1 MKHPRFFILHLSET
15 SWFQYTSS
23 GDFVVSQGKYK
34 INSRGLIRMHRPI
47 CDKNFDLFPYL
58 RKLPTVKKKLY
69 ILWIM
74 IFKQQQK
81 MNCGTRLSRI
91 SLFVSGEILTIND
104 ILRWP
109 GSITVLSID
118 KGVHV
123 SWLVSF
129 HISLGM
135 IVNGS
140 FCDTPT
146 QEQMYDDG
154 DYWEVRWPMNA
165 VNGIEVGHRK
175 EARPRPFSKIHVHE
189 LQVQFL
195 RVLCACSKFV
205 SR

>member
-1 MKHPRFFILHLSET
+1 
-15 SWFQYTSS
+15 
-23 GDFVVSQGKYK
+23 
-34 INSRGLIRMHRPI
+34 MHRPI

-74 IFKQQQK
+74 IFEQQQK

-118 KGVHV
+118 KGVRV

-165 VNGIEVGHRK
+165 VNGIEGGHRK
-175 EARPRPFSKIHVHE
+175 EARPRSFRKSMCTSCRCSSWEFFAHAVNSYLDRTIPYSLTVGSEGYTFPYATEGRKQS
-189 LQVQFL
+189 FL
-195 RVLCACSKFV
+195 FPLAMN
-205 SR
+205 

>member
-1 MKHPRFFILHLSET
+1 MLHKGNETPAFFILHLSET

-23 GDFVVSQGKYK
+23 GNFVVSQGRNK
-34 INSRGLIRMHRPI
+34 INSRGLLECI
-47 CDKNFDLFPYL
+47 DLFVIRILTYSHIL
-58 RKLPTVKKKLY
+58 ESCRQWKKKLY
-69 ILWIM
+69 IWWIM
-74 IFKQQQK
+74 IFEQQQK

-118 KGVHV
+118 KGVRV

-129 HISLGM
+129 HTSLGM

-154 DYWEVRWPMNA
+154 DYWEVRWPINA
-165 VNGIEVGHRK
+165 VNGI
-175 EARPRPFSKIHVHE
+175 
-189 LQVQFL
+189 
-195 RVLCACSKFV
+195 
-205 SR
+205 

>member
-1 MKHPRFFILHLSET
+1 
-15 SWFQYTSS
+15 
-23 GDFVVSQGKYK
+23 
-34 INSRGLIRMHRPI
+34 MHRPI

-74 IFKQQQK
+74 IFEQQQK

-91 SLFVSGEILTIND
+91 SLFVSGEILTSND

-118 KGVHV
+118 KGVRV

-165 VNGIEVGHRK
+165 VWDRRGTSEGGSTQTLFENPC
-175 EARPRPFSKIHVHE
+175 ARAAGAVLESS
-189 LQVQFL
+189 L
-195 RVLCACSKFV
+195 RM
-205 SR
+205 

>member
-1 MKHPRFFILHLSET
+1 
-15 SWFQYTSS
+15 
-23 GDFVVSQGKYK
+23 
-34 INSRGLIRMHRPI
+34 MHRPI

-74 IFKQQQK
+74 IFEQQQK
-81 MNCGTRLSRI
+81 MKCGTRLSRI

-118 KGVHV
+118 KGVRV

-165 VNGIEVGHRK
+165 VNGIEGGHRK

-195 RVLCACSKFV
+195 RALCACSKFV

>member
-15 SWFQYTSS
+15 SWFQYKSS
-23 GDFVVSQGKYK
+23 GDFVVSQGRYK
-34 INSRGLIRMHRPI
+34 INSRGLLECI
-47 CDKNFDLFPYL
+47 DLFVIRILTYSHIL
-58 RKLPTVKKKLY
+58 ESCRQWKKNLY

-74 IFKQQQK
+74 IFEQQQK

-91 SLFVSGEILTIND
+91 SLFLSGEILTIND

-118 KGVHV
+118 KGVRV

-154 DYWEVRWPMNA
+154 DYWEVRWTNECCKWDRRGTSEGGSTQTLFENPCARAAGA
-165 VNGIEVGHRK
+165 VLE
-175 EARPRPFSKIHVHE
+175 SS
-189 LQVQFL
+189 L
-195 RVLCACSKFV
+195 RM
-205 SR
+205 